1 MVRITTWLTAITL
14 AMTAM
19 VACEEEVDQEALRQ
33 EESRYFQLYMD
44 TNYPDLEPQESGLYY
59 INIEEGDGAT
69 PDSGDYVLINY
80 LAQTVP
86 DGNVFDTYT
95 EEFARQ
101 YNLYQEQVLYGP
113 YKYQHGSEME
123 GMREGLSMMKE
134 GGIARL
140 LFTSDLGF
148 GADGFGQVEPFES
161 LLYDIELLE
170 VIEQPADREF
180 EQMQNY
186 LDTVENY
193 TRILDEDIDVV
204 MYYIPDRIGE
214 GDSIQSDDMI
224 DIYYTGQLLDGRVFD
239 SNTDEDSPLQVTLG
253 EEEVIQGLELG
264 LTYFRKGG
272 EGRLLVP
279 HPLGY
284 GEEGS
289 KVSRSNKTSVPPFEA
304 LLFHIEVLN
313 PETTTAKK

>member
-19 VACEEEVDQEALRQ
+19 IACEEEVDEEALRQ

-44 TNYPDLEPQESGLYY
+44 ANYPDLEPQESGLYY
-59 INIEEGDGAT
+59 INMREGDGAS

-80 LAQTVP
+80 LAMTIP
-86 DGNVFDTYT
+86 DENVFDTYT
-95 EEFARQ
+95 EDWARQ

-113 YKYQHGSEME
+113 YKYQHGTEMK
-123 GMREGLSMMKE
+123 GMKEGLSMMKE

-140 LFTSDLGF
+140 LFPSDLGF
-148 GADGFGQVEPFES
+148 GPDGFGQVEPFES

-186 LDTVENY
+186 LDSVDSY
-193 TRILDEDIDVV
+193 TPILDENIDVV
-204 MYYIPDRIGE
+204 MYYIPDKIGD
-214 GDSIQSDDMI
+214 GDSIQSEDVV
-224 DIYYTGQLLDGRVFD
+224 DIYYKGQLLDGRVFD
-239 SNTDEDSPLQVTLG
+239 SNKGEDSPLQVTLG
-253 EEEVIQGLELG
+253 ANEVIQGLELG
-264 LTYFRKGG
+264 LPYFLEGG
-272 EGRLLVP
+272 EGRLLIP
-279 HPLGY
+279 HQLGY

-289 KVSRSNKTSVPPFEA
+289 KVSGTNKTSVPPFEA
-304 LLFHIEVLN
+304 LLFHIEVLK
-313 PETTTAKK
+313 PETPTPDE